1 MVQHCLQGV
10 PTEPVPVAD
19 AAVPVTSAATWHRDA
34 GVDRISGISKKK
46 KVSQNT
52 LDRIPKW
59 LKNPGR

>member
-1 MVQHCLQGV
+1 MYNECIYIYIYIYIYRH
-10 PTEPVPVAD
+10 P
-19 AAVPVTSAATWHRDA
+19 